1 MRGLFH
7 INLYYQALSSKT
19 KFLIRYD
26 LALLYLTQAEYKL
39 DDAIRTYMADEQ
51 WEKEH
56 PLEKSRT
63 GKNKLRLG
71 N

>member
-1 MRGLFH
+1 M
-7 INLYYQALSSKT
+7 NLYCKVLSSKT

-26 LALLYLTQAEYKL
+26 LALLYLAQAEYKL
-39 DDAIRTYMADEQ
+39 DDAIQTYMADEQ

-56 PLEKSRT
+56 PLKKSRT
-63 GKNKLRLG
+63 GKNKLHLG